1 MMEQFRRSRWIAVA
15 IMMLLVG
22 LTAHRL
28 LFRTFSISLILE
40 TLLRLW
46 ALGAAVVWLIRVL
59 ISGSK
64 RLAGSAVLMVYL
76 AGFTLSVFA
85 PWESIRHRFI
95 WPYQELKFER
105 LAETFLAPPKLRL
118 FCWWSKDQS
127 RINDAFYGEY
137 QFAGQTRIGMYSI
150 AKGYKPEDREAV
162 LDAAGLTELEFTA
175 LAAEMDQMGVSC
187 AERGL
192 GGTVKLIS
200 WGFLDSECGYV
211 VQHPLSATPNM
222 EGRLATP
229 LGRGW
234 FEYCS

>member
-22 LTAHRL
+22 LTAQRL

-59 ISGSK
+59 ISGGK
-64 RLAGSAVLMVYL
+64 RLAASAVLMVYL
-76 AGFTLSVFA
+76 AGFALSVFA

-95 WPYQELKFER
+95 WPYQEPKFER
-105 LAETFLAPPKLRL
+105 LKETLLAQHKMRL
-118 FCWWSKDQS
+118 FCWWSEDRY
-127 RINDAFYGEY
+127 RINDVFYGEY
-137 QFAGQTRIGMYSI
+137 SFAGVTRVGMYSS
-150 AKGYKPEDREAV
+150 ADGHKPLERAAV
-162 LDAAGLTELEFTA
+162 LESAGLTEAELRA
-175 LAAEMDQMGVSC
+175 LGAKMERMGVSC
-187 AERGL
+187 AELGL
-192 GGTVKLIS
+192 GGAIKFIT
-200 WGFLDSECGYV
+200 WGFLDTECGYV